1 MGSVADGRSA
11 AIARADA
18 KHRFFHRDEE
28 VPTGAHKRFAILVP
42 YAHDAER
49 NQGEAF
55 TSEAKLLEWVTGKPE
70 EGSVRGLVDR
80 LERVRALPEEKVDI
94 DTVIA
99 RRRRSV
105 ERIFA
110 DMKDLA
116 QETGLAIDSA
126 ELFELATRPGNPLE
140 EPLFDPVSFFTGLSP
155 TGFLPFVNW
164 LPLGGGVWRLAWFGW
179 DNLPRSWRYSGWVWA
194 FNGEF
199 WNGNSVLSGWFPLG
213 YGPLSAWGLDRAVS
227 SVIVA

>member
-1 MGSVADGRSA
+1 MTSIDDGRGRGVA
-11 AIARADA
+11 QQDGE
-18 KHRFFHRDEE
+18 HTFFHQGKE
-28 VPTGAHKRFAILVP
+28 VRAGGHTKFKVLVP
-42 YAHDAER
+42 YAHDPELK
-49 NQGEAF
+49 QGEAF
-55 TSEAKLLEWVTGKPE
+55 ASEDELLEWVAGRPE
-70 EGSVRGLVDR
+70 EAAVRGIWDR
-80 LERVRALPEEKVDI
+80 LQRVRSLPSEKVDV
-94 DTVIA
+94 DTVIG

-110 DMKDLA
+110 DMKELS
-116 QETGLAIDSA
+116 QESGLAIDSG
-126 ELFELATRPGNPLE
+126 ELFELATRPADPLE
-140 EPLFDPVSFFTGLSP
+140 VPVFDPVSFFTGLSP

-164 LPLGGGVWRLAWFGW
+164 LPLGGGFWRLAWFGW

-213 YGPLSAWGLDRAVS
+213 YGPLSAWGMDQVIS